1 MSRIIPFGKP
11 LIKKEE
17 KNAVSKILNN
27 PILVHGPKTP
37 EFENLFCKFTQ
48 SKNAIAVSSCTAGLH
63 LFYFSLGI
71 KKGDEV
77 IVSSQTHVATAHAI
91 ELAGATPIFIDSNNK
106 DGNIDIRKIEDKI
119 TKKTK
124 AICVVHYLG
133 IPCDLESL
141 VKLKND

>member
-48 SKNAIAVSSCTAGLH
+48 SKNV
-63 LFYFSLGI
+63 
-71 KKGDEV
+71 
-77 IVSSQTHVATAHAI
+77 
-91 ELAGATPIFIDSNNK
+91 
-106 DGNIDIRKIEDKI
+106 
-119 TKKTK
+119 
-124 AICVVHYLG
+124 
-133 IPCDLESL
+133 
-141 VKLKND
+141 